1 MIQTVNVIQI
11 NALQVIQKLFS
22 YNDDV
27 QGNQD
32 AEQKFRD
39 LIKNNDG
46 NIDDED
52 IEMAL
57 EDGYFDLDDST
68 IIITHSTGEDEIS

>member
-1 MIQTVNVIQI
+1 MLHTVNVIQI

-46 NIDDED
+46 NIDDEE

-57 EDGYFDLDDST
+57 EDGYYDLDDST